1 MFVFYQ
7 VGELVGFEG
16 GGGVKRK
23 NIGNNIILFEATKKM
38 PQVTAILI
46 KQTAYQNA
54 KKQRF

>member
-16 GGGVKRK
+16 RGGGVKRK
-23 NIGNNIILFEATKKM
+23 YIGFKWKVTKKM